1 MNRTKLI
8 FILFFLL
15 ILLIFLNYICNNQ
28 NKKII
33 DQYKN
38 QCNNYS
44 LIKKTGRNYNNCCIP
59 INKDKISKINFYLNS
74 NYQKIPKI
82 IHQIWIGPKKIPFKW
97 INTFRKDFRKKFP
110 GWKHYLWTDK
120 NIKRLKLINQK
131 AYDSEKTY
139 HGKSDI
145 LRYDVL
151 YKYGGIYIDADSSW
165 LGNLDLGNL
174 IKETNNSGFFIAREC
189 SGVYGKIKCKEGLAN
204 GVIGSSK
211 KNPIT
216 KHLVD
221 TLYKNY
227 FKCANRG
234 GPHQTTGPYFVDQAL
249 SGFNITIFPH
259 YYFYPIYWHVKD
271 ANNKS
276 IKEIAKK
283 YPKSYMTQHGYTTN
297 NL

>member
-1 MNRTKLI
+1 MIKFKLI
-8 FILFFLL
+8 FILFFSL
-15 ILLIFLNYICNNQ
+15 ILLNYICNKQ
-28 NKKII
+28 KKII
-33 DQYKN
+33 EKN
-38 QCNNYS
+38 ENICNNDS
-44 LIKKTGRNYNNCCIP
+44 LTKKTARNYNKCCISG
-59 INKDKISKINFYLNS
+59 NKDTVSKINLYLNS

-82 IHQIWIGPKKIPFKW
+82 IHQIWVGPKKIPYKW

-120 NIKRLKLINQK
+120 NVKKLKLKNQK
-131 AYDSEKTY
+131 AYDIEKTY

-145 LRYDVL
+145 LRYEVL
-151 YKYGGIYIDADSSW
+151 YQFGGIYIDADSSW

-189 SGVYGKIKCKEGLAN
+189 SGVYSKIKKKCKEGLAN
-204 GVIGSSK
+204 GVMGSSK

-216 KHLVD
+216 KYLVD
-221 TLYKNY
+221 TMYKNY
-227 FKCANRG
+227 FKCYNKGEPYER
-234 GPHQTTGPYFVDQAL
+234 TGPFFVDQAL

-259 YYFYPIYWHVKD
+259 YYFYPIYWLTKD

-276 IKEIAKK
+276 INEIAKK

>member
-1 MNRTKLI
+1 MSNSIII

-15 ILLIFLNYICNNQ
+15 ILSFCVCNKYKNSNLKQNKLTNINKCNNLLT
-28 NKKII
+28 
-33 DQYKN
+33 
-38 QCNNYS
+38 S
-44 LIKKTGRNYNNCCIP
+44 KTGRNYSKCCIVNNKTK
-59 INKDKISKINFYLNS
+59 INKIN
-74 NYQKIPKI
+74 NYFKKNHQKIPKI
-82 IHQIWIGPKKIPFKW
+82 MHQIWIGPKKVPYKW

-120 NIKRLKLINQK
+120 NVKKLKLKNQK
-131 AYDSEKTY
+131 AYDKEKTY
-139 HGKSDI
+139 NGKSDI
-145 LRYDVL
+145 LRYELL

-165 LGNLDLGNL
+165 LGKLDLGNL

-189 SGVYGKIKCKEGLAN
+189 GGKYDGFECKEGLAS
-204 GVIGSSK
+204 GVVGSSK
-211 KNPIT
+211 KNLIT
-216 KHLVD
+216 KHLID
-221 TLYKNY
+221 TMYKKY
-227 FKCANRG
+227 FKCYKNGEAY
-234 GPHQTTGPYFVDQAL
+234 QTIGPYFVDQAL

-259 YYFYPIYWHVKD
+259 YYFYPIYWLTKD